1 MDELLDINSYLNAQK
16 KINWTK
22 GLDIAM
28 KNQVTNEY
36 TYMERAE
43 QVKLRGFFENNIR
56 KLRSGLTKYYPAE
69 RPNVKKTSHRVTIQ
83 LSA

>member
-1 MDELLDINSYLNAQK
+1 MDELPDINSHLNAQK

-36 TYMERAE
+36 IYMDRAE
-43 QVKLRGFFENNIR
+43 QVKLRGFFKKQHKEIEIR
-56 KLRSGLTKYYPAE
+56 GILVRAKRC
-69 RPNVKKTSHRVTIQ
+69 
-83 LSA
+83 